1 MVFQLALFEP
11 CKCSFKHHTLLCE
24 EDSIISWI
32 LLYSEVF
39 QQHSMGEIY
48 ILLLGKC
55 IRIQYVKFHYSRCNS
70 RRY

>member
-1 MVFQLALFEP
+1 MIFQLALFEP

-48 ILLLGKC
+48 TITRQVYQDTICEISL
-55 IRIQYVKFHYSRCNS
+55 Q
-70 RRY
+70 